1 MPDYSALLTP
11 VIHDRD
17 TLQEFNESL
26 VDKTPIIERDIARL
40 RRNPGD
46 AGVIADLFR
55 ALHNIKGDA
64 AICRVDVGVLIAHPI
79 ETLLARVRQGD
90 IRFTELQAEVI
101 LLALDRLELAIE
113 AIVNHRP
120 ITNLALTELA
130 HGLEAMSQAAESD
143 MKALGIDLIEKV
155 TGFRPSQASLTTK
168 APAAGTQPSP
178 EEADRDLAFFHQLA
192 LQLESQ
198 SPLFQGRSERLLR
211 LARDTNAEAGLP
223 VDQSQLDAAVH
234 MHDVGMMFLSQPLWA
249 KVGKLSEA
257 ETKRLRDHPGFAAGL
272 LERMPGWAEAATM
285 VAQHHEMPDG
295 AGYPLGRKDGDIHPG
310 AKILAIIDAF
320 EAVTLKHRDR
330 GRGRSLLR
338 AIAEVNACDR
348 QFDPVWIGHFNKVI
362 RRMVED

>member
-1 MPDYSALLTP
+1 MPDYSALITP

-17 TLQEFNESL
+17 ALQEFNESL

-46 AGVIADLFR
+46 TGVIADLFR

-79 ETLLARVRQGD
+79 ETLLARVRQGE
-90 IRFTELQAEVI
+90 IGFSELQAEVI

-113 AIVNHRP
+113 AMVSHRP
-120 ITNLALTELA
+120 ITNLALPELVS
-130 HGLEAMSQAAESD
+130 GLEGMSQAVESD
-143 MKALGIDLIEKV
+143 IQSLGITLIEKV
-155 TGFRPSQASLTTK
+155 TGFRPSQAALKTR
-168 APAAGTQPSP
+168 APAAGTHPSP
-178 EEADRDLAFFHQLA
+178 EEADRDLTFFHQLA
-192 LQLESQ
+192 LQLETH
-198 SPLFQGRSERLLR
+198 SPLFQGRSGRLLQ
-211 LARDTNAEAGLP
+211 LARDTNVEAGSP
-223 VDQSQLDAAVH
+223 VNQAQLDAAVY
-234 MHDVGMMFLSQPLWA
+234 MHDAGMMFLSQTLWP
-249 KVGKLSEA
+249 KSGKLSVA
-257 ETKRLRDHPGFAAGL
+257 ETKALKDHPGFAAGL
-272 LERMPGWAEAATM
+272 LERMPGWTEAATM

-295 AGYPLGRKDGDIHPG
+295 AGYPLGLKDGDIHPG